1 MQPEKTMSAR
11 TRNLSAGRNWPLL
24 ALLLAAGIPVLIAA
38 GGSGGHDDADEHPG
52 PREVYNEGTRKL
64 REGKLNE
71 AEAILQNAV
80 SSQNPGVQAEALYN
94 LGETRFQQ
102 GMQEYTNAPD
112 GKAIVTKSA
121 IADDHAGAAIK
132 AADDALAGEDQMAL
146 LSAYLHGRAARKEL
160 RSALEAVKRAMDAY
174 GVVLAKWQRASGDF
188 KSTAELREADA
199 DARTNAGVVDRWI
212 EDVLNRQKL
221 LMSSQEQMQQK
232 SDELS
237 KQLKDLNQKRP
248 DEPSRPGQGKKSK
261 PGDDDKPSN
270 NPGTG
275 MESDQGMPRM
285 PGQGEMESRRQQL
298 TDRLKQL
305 KQRLS
310 PDALAQMGKDGN
322 DDDDD
327 DDDKPQPNDLKN
339 EQKEGQTK
347 EGKQM
352 QLTRQEA
359 ERLLQL
365 LRDPNRKLSLG
376 GGNTEG
382 AQFSDK
388 EGVAA
393 KERKGR
399 DW

>member
-1 MQPEKTMSAR
+1 MSAR
-11 TRNLSAGRNWPLL
+11 TRNLPADGRPGPGWL
-24 ALLLAAGIPVLIAA
+24 ALLLAAGIPLLLAA
-38 GGSGGHDDADEHPG
+38 GGSVTRDDTDEHPG
-52 PREVYNEGTRKL
+52 PREIYNEGTRKL

-80 SSQNPGVQAEALYN
+80 ASQNAGVQAEALYN
-94 LGETRFQQ
+94 LGEARFQQ

-112 GKAIVTKSA
+112 GRPIVAKSA
-121 IADDHAGAAIK
+121 LADEHAGTAIK
-132 AADDALAGEDQMAL
+132 AADDALAGDDMQAM

-160 RSALEAVKRAMDAY
+160 RAAMEAVKRAMDAY

-188 KSTAELREADA
+188 KSTAELRTADT
-199 DARTNAGVVDRWI
+199 DARTNAEVVDRWI
-212 EDVLNRQKL
+212 EDVLNRQKM
-221 LMSSQEQMQQK
+221 LMSGQEQMQQK

-237 KQLKDLNQKRP
+237 KQIQELKQKQP
-248 DEPSRPGQGKKSK
+248 EDSQQQPRPGQQKK
-261 PGDDDKPSN
+261 PGQDDKPAN
-270 NPGTG
+270 NPGSG
-275 MESDQGMPRM
+275 QESDQGLPRM
-285 PGQGEMESRRQQL
+285 PGQGEMQSLRQQL
-298 TDRLKQL
+298 SNRLQQL
-305 KQRLS
+305 KQRL
-310 PDALAQMGKDGN
+310 PPEALEQLGKDGSD

-327 DDDKPQPNDLKN
+327 DDDKPQPNELKG
-339 EQKEGQTK
+339 EEKEGQPK

-352 QLTRQEA
+352 LLTRQEA

-376 GGNTEG
+376 GLTEG